1 MDLSQRCDL
10 SYLLG
15 YDKLLVKRWFG
26 LLMFQGN
33 ESNTIASTNWRGYR
47 IAAWVGQFFLAIAT
61 VIVFVSVGW
70 QAGIILLLFLI
81 ASVIFV
87 IKDRQLPTLFDL
99 LFVIAALLNAG
110 GWIGLFYQPGPYD
123 EITHAFTTFSITLAL
138 SFIVY
143 SSMLPIFRSHRRLY
157 LLTIISFGIAI
168 GALWE
173 VFEWVTATINSLDDT
188 IVDLIMDTIGAIA
201 ASLLS
206 LRALQEKSLPQ
217 ASNTKSN

>member
-1 MDLSQRCDL
+1 
-10 SYLLG
+10 
-15 YDKLLVKRWFG
+15 
-26 LLMFQGN
+26 MFQGN
-33 ESNTIASTNWRGYR
+33 EARAVTSTNWRGYR
-47 IAAWVGQFFLAIAT
+47 IAAWIGQFVLAIAT
-61 VIVFVSVGW
+61 IIILVQVGW
-70 QAGIILLLFLI
+70 QAAIILLIFLI
-81 ASVIFV
+81 ASFLFV
-87 IKDRQLPTLFDL
+87 LKDRQLPTLFDF

-143 SSMLPIFRSHRRLY
+143 HSMLTVFRSHRRLY
-157 LLTIISFGIAI
+157 ILTIISFGIAI

-206 LRALQEKSLPQ
+206 LLALQEQTSPRTTNREEVNRL
-217 ASNTKSN
+217 

>member
-1 MDLSQRCDL
+1 
-10 SYLLG
+10 
-15 YDKLLVKRWFG
+15 
-26 LLMFQGN
+26 MFQGN
-33 ESNTIASTNWRGYR
+33 EASTVTSTNWRGYR

-61 VIVFVSVGW
+61 IIILVSVGW
-70 QAGIILLLFLI
+70 QAAIILLLFLV
-81 ASVIFV
+81 ASLVFV
-87 IKDRQLPTLFDL
+87 IKDRQLPTLFDF
-99 LFVIAALLNAG
+99 LFVLAALLNAG

-123 EITHAFTTFSITLAL
+123 EITHAFTTFSVTLAL

-143 SSMLPIFRSHRRLY
+143 SSMLPVFRSHRRLY

-173 VFEWVTATINSLDDT
+173 IFEWVTATINSLDDT

-206 LRALQEKSLPQ
+206 LRALQEKTNPRSRER
-217 ASNTKSN
+217 NV

>member
-1 MDLSQRCDL
+1 
-10 SYLLG
+10 
-15 YDKLLVKRWFG
+15 
-26 LLMFQGN
+26 MFQGN
-33 ESNTIASTNWRGYR
+33 ESHTAKSTNWRGYR
-47 IAAWVGQFFLAIAT
+47 IAAWIGQFILAIAT
-61 VIVFVSVGW
+61 VIIFVRVGW
-70 QAGIILLLFLI
+70 QAGAILLLFLV
-81 ASVIFV
+81 ASVVFI

-123 EITHAFTTFSITLAL
+123 EIVHAYTTFSITLAL

-143 SSMLPIFRSHRRLY
+143 SSMLPIFNSHRRLY

-206 LRALQEKSLPQ
+206 LKALREKEKNL
-217 ASNTKSN
+217 NLVE